1 MRRSSSLPKLQ
12 QLILEQLAQVQ
23 FATNMQLAKLCS
35 SKASNVSN
43 AIKALL
49 NAGLIDGSLHT
60 RPIILKLTPAAGR
73 LLGMPT
79 PSGRRHSSWSVMAH
93 GCHRNAAGEILAAQ
107 HKGFRFLPRRILH
120 QQGFNP
126 GHGEHGAIDDAGTS
140 WFVLLDDFMM
150 GSDRISRAWTRRHT
164 PNRKHWPD
172 PTGRRWCDVA
182 QRFLVITTDQQ
193 HMALH
198 REWILKTSLPAD
210 IMHIKPLWKS

>member
-1 MRRSSSLPKLQ
+1 MRRSSSPPKLQ
-12 QLILEQLAQVQ
+12 QLILEQLAEVQ

-79 PSGRRHSSWSVMAH
+79 PSGRRQSSWSVMAH

-107 HKGFRFLPRRILH
+107 HKGFRFLPRRTLH
-120 QQGFNP
+120 QQGSIRGMANMVRLTMPVRP
-126 GHGEHGAIDDAGTS
+126 GLCCWT
-140 WFVLLDDFMM
+140 
-150 GSDRISRAWTRRHT
+150 IS
-164 PNRKHWPD
+164 
-172 PTGRRWCDVA
+172 
-182 QRFLVITTDQQ
+182 
-193 HMALH
+193 
-198 REWILKTSLPAD
+198 
-210 IMHIKPLWKS
+210 